1 MSGTAYYLRADTRG
15 AMETLLTAAGIPIMG
30 NALYAVDHI
39 GPIYGP
45 FTGEPGQE
53 TQSVA
58 DSRHHTNLL
67 SMTELTAEQL
77 SVLPVI
83 DAPSTPSRTWA

>member
-1 MSGTAYYLRADTRG
+1 MSSYPLYLRAASRA
-15 AMETLLTAAGIPIMG
+15 AMDSALTAAGIPVNG

>member
-1 MSGTAYYLRADTRG
+1 MDSA
-15 AMETLLTAAGIPIMG
+15 LTAAGIPVNG

-53 TQSVA
+53 TQSIV

-67 SMTELTAEQL
+67 VSVPLTPAQAAM
-77 SVLPVI
+77 LPLI
-83 DAPSTPSRTWA
+83 DAPSTPSRAWA